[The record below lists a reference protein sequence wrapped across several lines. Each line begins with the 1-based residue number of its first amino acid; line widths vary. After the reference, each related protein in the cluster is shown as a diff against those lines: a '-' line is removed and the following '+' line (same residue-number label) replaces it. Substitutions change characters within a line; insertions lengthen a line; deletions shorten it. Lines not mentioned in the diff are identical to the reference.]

1 MLRRAL
7 QNEKT
12 LLQALHLLK
21 WGLQLLHLAACKE
34 GVGGPI
40 GTFARIT
47 QCVISSI
54 KVELKQKLIWFFFFF
69 YFRNFDWELLF
80 SYHQSISKIA
90 HFWGKGRPLAFF
102 IQWPLEW
109 PQYEIFAILGPPRIF
124 FALTT
129 ATIWLVEK
137 HFLLL
142 FKHKENSNIIMHPCY
157 QKEDGIDLAR
167 WKGSS
172 FLLLCV
178 LFMYRAYSSS
188 LCVEKHV
195 NGLEAISA
203 QNTVP
208 HI

>member
-21 WGLQLLHLAACKE
+21 WGLHLAACKE

-47 QCVISSI
+47 QCVISPI
-54 KVELKQKLIWFFFFF
+54 KVELKQKLILTPF
-69 YFRNFDWELLF
+69 FRNFDWELLF

-129 ATIWLVEK
+129 ATIWCCGRKAFSSYSSIRRIVTSSSMQPTAVHSIE
-137 HFLLL
+137 
-142 FKHKENSNIIMHPCY
+142 EA
-157 QKEDGIDLAR
+157 GIDLAR
-167 WKGSS
+167 WKGG
-172 FLLLCV
+172 FPT
-178 LFMYRAYSSS
+178 
-188 LCVEKHV
+188 
-195 NGLEAISA
+195 I
-203 QNTVP
+203 
-208 HI
+208 

>member
-54 KVELKQKLIWFFFFF
+54 KLEPKEQKLILTPF
-69 YFRNFDWELLF
+69 FRNFDWELLF

-124 FALTT
+124 LP
-129 ATIWLVEK
+129 LRSRQYGSMVEK